1 MYIKFL
7 DEINKNISVA
17 IPLTKQTDKT
27 RIKKKL
33 L

>member
-7 DEINKNISVA
+7 DEINKNISVS

-27 RIKKKL
+27 RIKNRIL
-33 L
+33 